1 MSATFNR
8 KILLESIKAAASAKQ
23 IYPDVSQ
30 SLSSVF
36 WITLRQLN
44 AMVIK
49 QSRFNWKLNN

>member
-8 KILLESIKAAASAKQ
+8 KILLESIKAVASAKQ

-49 QSRFNWKLNN
+49 QRRFNWKLNN